1 MAQARSAVVAAWHG
15 CCEAGVGMVLKFSDL
30 FEGLGTADLRFAGRC
45 PDYSGQEVEI
55 RGWLA
60 QAHDGS
66 RTLMLVN
73 RQGDCP
79 DCSPAP
85 VAAVILPGFRLPKHA
100 NGAVTL
106 RGRLSYGLAVRNGV
120 ASYLRLER
128 ARVSTAFSP

>member
-1 MAQARSAVVAAWHG
+1 ML
-15 CCEAGVGMVLKFSDL
+15 LKFSEL
-30 FEGLGTADLRFAGRC
+30 FEGMGTGDLCFSTAC
-45 PDYSGQEVEI
+45 NHYSGQEVEI
-55 RGWLA
+55 RGWLS

-66 RTLMLVN
+66 RAVMLVN

-85 VAAVILPGFRLPKHA
+85 VAAVILPGFKLPKHA
-100 NGAVTL
+100 AGAVTL
-106 RGRLSYGLAVRNGV
+106 RGRLSYGFAVRDGI

>member
-1 MAQARSAVVAAWHG
+1 ML
-15 CCEAGVGMVLKFSDL
+15 LKFSEL
-30 FEGLGTADLRFAGRC
+30 FERVGTADLRFSSVC
-45 PDYSGQEVEI
+45 SDYSGKEVEI
-55 RGWLA
+55 RGWLS

-66 RTLMLVN
+66 RTVMLVN

-79 DCSPAP
+79 DCSPSP

-106 RGRLSYGLAVRNGV
+106 RGRLSYGFAIRNGI

-128 ARVSTAFSP
+128 ARVSTGFSP

>member
-1 MAQARSAVVAAWHG
+1 ML
-15 CCEAGVGMVLKFSDL
+15 LKFSEL
-30 FEGLGTADLRFAGRC
+30 FEGLGTADLRF
-45 PDYSGQEVEI
+45 SGVCNDHSGKEVEI
-55 RGWLA
+55 RGWLS

-66 RTLMLVN
+66 GTVMLVS

-85 VAAVILPGFRLPKHA
+85 VAAVILPGFKLPKHA

-106 RGRLSYGLAVRNGV
+106 RGRLSYGFAIRNGI

-128 ARVSTAFSP
+128 ARVSTGFSP